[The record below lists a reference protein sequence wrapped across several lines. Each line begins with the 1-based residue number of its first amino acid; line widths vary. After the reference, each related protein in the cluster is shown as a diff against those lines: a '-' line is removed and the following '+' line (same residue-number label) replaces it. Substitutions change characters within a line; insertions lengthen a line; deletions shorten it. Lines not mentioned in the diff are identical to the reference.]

1 MQAEFF
7 VFQSTLDRLW
17 QYILKHQDPKTPV
30 TLAENPEELRSQ
42 VDLSLHDRGLSLE
55 ELLPYIDAYLD
66 HSTATVNPRFLN
78 LLFGG
83 VSLPGLL
90 GEWVT
95 SVTNTTLHTYD
106 VAPLATLMELELIH
120 TLNQWVGFPQ
130 GDGVMVTG
138 GSNANLVALLCARH
152 RRCPEAKMQGIGGQT
167 LVAYVSD
174 QAHYSYDRA
183 VNTLGLGLKN
193 LVKIPSTS
201 LGQMDPHALEAAIEG
216 SLAAGHL
223 PFFIGATG
231 GTTVRGAFDPLP
243 PLADIAQT
251 YHLWLHV
258 DAAWGCPVL
267 LHDRYRDLLQG
278 CDRADSFTWDAH
290 KLMGVPLIAS
300 ALLVKQRGLL
310 ESLFAGGGED
320 YLFHSPEYSPDHTA
334 EHPADFPSTPS
345 PSDDLG
351 KRSLQC
357 GRRVDAFKFWLS
369 WKYYGHQ
376 GYRDRLDHLFMLRD
390 YAVNWIQHCD
400 RLELLEQPPFLNIC
414 FRYRP
419 PQWSGSTVELNTLN
433 WQMRDRLV
441 KTGSVLVNYALFHQ
455 TQPQP
460 ESPPQG
466 IIRLVLA
473 NPDTQPADLDRL
485 FQDFLDQA

>member
-1 MQAEFF
+1 MQSEFL

-17 QYILKHQDPKTPV
+17 KYMMQHRDPATPV
-30 TLAENPEELRSQ
+30 TLAEPPDDLRSQ
-42 VDLSLHDRGLSLE
+42 VDLSLQDRGLSLE
-55 ELLPYIDAYLD
+55 ELLPYIDAYLH
-66 HSTATVNPRFLN
+66 HSTATLNPRFFN

-83 VSLPGLL
+83 VSIPGLL

-152 RRCPEAKMQGIGGQT
+152 RRCPEAKMEGVGGQT

-193 LVKIPSTS
+193 LVKIPSTP
-201 LGQMDPHALEAAIEG
+201 LGQMDPCALQAAIDR
-216 SLAAGHL
+216 SVAAGHT

-231 GTTVRGAFDPLP
+231 GTTVRGAFDPLL
-243 PLADIAQT
+243 PLADIAQA

-300 ALLVKQRGLL
+300 VLLVKQRGLL

-320 YLFHSPEYSPDHTA
+320 YLFHHPEFDHPDQA
-334 EHPADFPSTPS
+334 SDFQDS
-345 PSDDLG
+345 SDDLG

-376 GYRDRLDHLFMLRD
+376 GYRDRLDRLFALRD
-390 YAVNWIQHCD
+390 YAVEWIQHCD

-419 PQWSGSTVELNTLN
+419 PQWSGSTLELNALN

-441 KTGSVLVNYALFHQ
+441 KTGSVFVNYALFHPGNSPEESLPC
-455 TQPQP
+455 TQPQ
-460 ESPPQG
+460 G
-466 IIRLVLA
+466 VIRLVLA
-473 NPDTQPADLDRL
+473 NPDTQPSHLDRL
-485 FQDFLDQA
+485 FQDFLAQA